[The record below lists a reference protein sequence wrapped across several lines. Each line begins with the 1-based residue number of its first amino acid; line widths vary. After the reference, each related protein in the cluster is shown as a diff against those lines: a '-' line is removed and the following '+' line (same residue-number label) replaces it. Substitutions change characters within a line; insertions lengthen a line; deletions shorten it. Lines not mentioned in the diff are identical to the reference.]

1 MALKAKSRSTLFD
14 KLSPIVGDEEVVDDL
29 LAQFPARDIDEPIT
43 RDHMRAEFATFRGEV
58 AAEFAAV
65 RGEVAAEFAAVRSEV
80 ATEFA
85 AVRSEIGALRAHTD
99 QQFERVRTDVARQ
112 IADAHRQTVTWLLA
126 VAGIVV
132 TVNLAALGAA
142 VAILR

>member
-1 MALKAKSRSTLFD
+1 MALKAKSRSTLFNT
-14 KLSPIVGDEEVVDDL
+14 LSPIVGDEEVVDDL

-65 RGEVAAEFAAVRSEV
+65 RSEMSTEFAAVRSEV
-80 ATEFA
+80 AAGFA
-85 AVRSEIGALRAHTD
+85 AVRSEVAAGFAATSAEIAEHRTEV
-99 QQFERVRTDVARQ
+99 ERR
-112 IADAHRQTVTWLLA
+112 IAAAHRQTVTWLIAMATL
-126 VAGIVV
+126 VI
-132 TVNLAALGAA
+132 TVNTAALGAA

>member
-1 MALKAKSRSTLFD
+1 MALKAKSRSTLYD

-65 RGEVAAEFAAVRSEV
+65 RGEVAAEFAAVRSEI
-80 ATEFA
+80 AE
-85 AVRSEIGALRAHTD
+85 LRAHTD

-112 IADAHRQTVTWLLA
+112 IAAAHRQTVTWLLT

-132 TVNLAALGAA
+132 TVNLAGLGAA
-142 VAILR
+142 VALLR